1 MLLGG
6 CCDAPLA
13 SFRLKDI
20 LLFTLQKLALY
31 GEKGYREEGYKVI
44 SDLPAQLQEL
54 IRGGFPFS

>member
-13 SFRLKDI
+13 SVRLKVT
-20 LLFTLQKLALY
+20 LPSTLQTLALY
-31 GEKGYREEGYKVI
+31 GEEGYREEGYKVI